1 MLGNTKGYFYAEG
14 LGKIVGQSFAQGL
27 LMGRVVKTGL
37 VVINQKLQLATG
49 ATLIQTVAGYLT

>member
-1 MLGNTKGYFYAEG
+1 
-14 LGKIVGQSFAQGL
+14 
-27 LMGRVVKTGL
+27 MGRVVKTGL